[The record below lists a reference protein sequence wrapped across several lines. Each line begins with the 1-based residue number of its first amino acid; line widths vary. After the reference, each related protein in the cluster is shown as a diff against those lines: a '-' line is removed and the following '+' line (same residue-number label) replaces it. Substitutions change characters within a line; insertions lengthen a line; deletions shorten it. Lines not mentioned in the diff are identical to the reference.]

1 MARYGQA
8 FKDRAVARL
17 LPPESAAVEVVARE
31 VGVAAGT
38 LDRWRE
44 DAQSRP
50 ARGRAWTAAARL
62 EAVITTAALDEA
74 GKSAWC
80 RKHGVYPGELDK
92 WRASCAAALAEP
104 EEARASPQ
112 ATRADRKRIKELERD
127 LLRKDRALAET
138 AALLVLS
145 KKPRGDLP
153 QGRGRMIGL
162 EDRRIVAQ
170 NIVMAHTAG
179 ARLRLACETAGIDE
193 RTLQRWKAQ
202 EGLTTG
208 DGRPNAVRPIP
219 GHALSAAER
228 AQLLAVANEPR
239 FAAVP
244 PARIVPMLADE
255 GCYLASESSFA
266 RVLRQHGQN
275 AHRGRAK
282 TPKAV
287 RPPTTHVATAPRAVW
302 CWDMTYLPATVLGR
316 WFHLYLILDLY
327 SRKIV
332 GWEVHATDDS
342 DHAAHLV
349 RRTALAEGIAAMQLK
364 PVLHGDNG
372 STLKATTVLAML
384 NWLGVKPSYSR
395 PRVSDDNAYA
405 ESLFRTAKYRP
416 EFPTKGFATLQEA
429 RAWAASFVRWY
440 NFEHRHSGIRY
451 VTPAQRHAGDDHAIL
466 AARHALYTE
475 ARELNPARWSGNTRN
490 WTPIGAVTLNPERDS
505 VIRSHGAYTDKQLLA
520 A

>member
-1 MARYGQA
+1 MARYGEA
-8 FKDRAVARL
+8 FRNRAVARL
-17 LPPESAAVEVVARE
+17 LPPESAE
-31 VGVAAGT
+31 VGVVAKEIGVSVQT
-38 LDRWRE
+38 LERWRE

-62 EAVITTAALDEA
+62 DAVITAAALDEA

-80 RKHGVYPGELDK
+80 REHGVYPAELDK
-92 WRASCAAALAEP
+92 WRLNATTALAEP

-112 ATRADRKRIKELERD
+112 ATRQDKKRIKELERE

-145 KKPRGDLP
+145 KKGRGDLQ

-162 EDRRIVAQ
+162 EDRQALARDIDVA
-170 NIVMAHTAG
+170 HRAG
-179 ARLRLACETAGIDE
+179 ARLRSACETAGIE
-193 RTLQRWKAQ
+193 LRTLQRWKAFD
-202 EGLTTG
+202 GLVSG
-208 DGRPNAVRPIP
+208 DGRPQAVRPVP
-219 GHALSAAER
+219 GHALSEAER
-228 AQLLAVANEPR
+228 AHLLAVANEPR

-255 GCYLASESSFA
+255 GTYLASESTFS
-266 RVLRQHGQN
+266 RVLRAHGQT

-282 TPKAV
+282 APRAV
-287 RPPTTHVATAPRAVW
+287 RPPTTHIATAPRQVW
-302 CWDMTYLPATVLGR
+302 CWDMTYLPAQVLGR

-332 GWEVHATDDS
+332 GWEVHDS
-342 DHAAHLV
+342 DHADHAAHLV
-349 RRTALAEGIAAMQLK
+349 RRTALAEGIAALAAK

-416 EFPTKGFATLQEA
+416 EFPAKGFANLDQA
-429 RAWAASFVRWY
+429 RTWAAGFVRWY
-440 NFEHRHSGIRY
+440 NHDHRHSGIHY
-451 VTPAQRHAGDDHAIL
+451 VSPAERHAGDDHAIL
-466 AARHALYTE
+466 AARHALYSR

-490 WTPIGAVTLNPERDS
+490 WAPIGAVTLNPERDS
-505 VIRSHGAYTDKQLLA
+505 IIKTHSAGNDM
-520 A
+520 